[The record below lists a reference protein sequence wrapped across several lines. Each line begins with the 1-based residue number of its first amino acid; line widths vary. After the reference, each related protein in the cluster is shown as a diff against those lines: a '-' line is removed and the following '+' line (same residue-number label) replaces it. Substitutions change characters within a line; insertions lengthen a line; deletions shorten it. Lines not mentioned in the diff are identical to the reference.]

1 MNDRDSDN
9 LNFLLSVS
17 PEVLADWYLQADE
30 DDLSYATELL
40 ETVNNKL
47 HEMAIENELETS
59 DFLAAK
65 LILLKFTDEL

>member
-1 MNDRDSDN
+1 MNARDSDN

-17 PEVLADWYLQADE
+17 PEVLTDWYLQADE

-40 ETVNNKL
+40 ETVNNEL

-59 DFLAAK
+59 DYLAAK

>member
-1 MNDRDSDN
+1 MNAEDSNN

-17 PEVLADWYLQADE
+17 PEVLTDWYLQADE

-40 ETVNNKL
+40 ETANNKL
-47 HEMAIENELETS
+47 HEMAIENETS

-65 LILLKFTDEL
+65 LILLKFTDIL